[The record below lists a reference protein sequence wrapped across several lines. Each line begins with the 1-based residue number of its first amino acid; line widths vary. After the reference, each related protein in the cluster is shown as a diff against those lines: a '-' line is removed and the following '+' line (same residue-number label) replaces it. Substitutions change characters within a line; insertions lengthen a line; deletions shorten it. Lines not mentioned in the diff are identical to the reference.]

1 MKIIIH
7 LGYPKAWSKFL
18 QKFLFENC
26 NLYYLNGQNKEF
38 YTDYLELRD
47 FIKFSS
53 DKEFN
58 SKIEF
63 YRGKINKY
71 FKDEKIN
78 LYSDEFFLCPSIYG
92 FKMIFRLIRFFSYNN
107 NDLDFVIFTRKQ
119 NELINAYYCQNLD
132 EFKDLNPL
140 YGNYLYLI
148 NFFTGRDAS
157 KIEKNF
163 FKIWNFKKIEKLIF
177 KLNKKKPYIIE
188 CENLSNKN
196 KDTLILLSKV
206 FKISPNRIFSI
217 FNEKKFH
224 SSDKDQNKLKV
235 KRFTRVVIKYPFT
248 RVFLKYFSME
258 FKLKIKNILEKLINK
273 NFITTSKEFNEK
285 IDTYYK

>member
-26 NLYYLNGQNKEF
+26 NLYYLNSQKKDF

-47 FIKFSS
+47 FMKFSS
-53 DKEFN
+53 DQEFN

-63 YRGKINKY
+63 YRAKINKY
-71 FKDEKIN
+71 FKDEEIN

-107 NDLDFVIFTRKQ
+107 NDLDFVIFTRRQ
-119 NELINAYYCQNLD
+119 NELINSYYCQNLD
-132 EFKDLNPL
+132 EFKDLSPL
-140 YGNYLYLI
+140 YSNYLYLI
-148 NFFTGRDAS
+148 NFFTGREAS

-163 FKIWNFKKIEKLIF
+163 FKIWSFKKIEKLIF

-206 FKISPNRIFSI
+206 FKISPNKIFSI
-217 FNEKKFH
+217 FNEKKLH
-224 SSDKDQNKLKV
+224 SSDKDQNKLAV

-273 NFITTSKEFNEK
+273 NFITTSKELNEK